1 MKSFR
6 DTNIAIK
13 LGGAFGLVLLLLA
26 AVIVLTLVE
35 LQRLRH
41 SSEALVEGG
50 LRKAAIAHTA
60 QNAAQA
66 GAARL
71 HSLFLLDER
80 DARVPVY
87 AAIDRNT
94 ATRDQAISALASA
107 TDDKQER
114 LALVEVKRARD
125 HFAAS
130 FNDTVDQVEMDAPQ
144 AKLLMLRD
152 TMPALDGMLES
163 LDALVTLQARR
174 VDSEIAAIRATQADS
189 ERLIVLLGLSA
200 VLAGCLSAFAITRA
214 IVVPLA
220 GTVAFADAIAAG
232 RLDETLPLASGD
244 EVGTLVG
251 ALDRMRHG
259 IVAREA
265 KITTLAYNDPLTG
278 LPNRALFNDRL
289 EQAVSTASRAGHPLS
304 VLIIDLDRFRHVNDI
319 LGHHVGDEL
328 LKDVATRLRAVMQRD
343 SDTVAR
349 LGADEFAVLLP
360 TQGRLEA
367 QLVAKQVLRALETP
381 MSLRDQ
387 RVDIGASIG
396 MACYPEH
403 AMTARALV
411 SRADLAMYVAKREN
425 SGLVLFDG
433 RFERDT
439 EQTLSLMSELRRAV
453 EHDELTLNFQPK
465 MNLLTGLSREVE
477 VLVRWRH
484 PERGL
489 VAPDQFIPF
498 AERTGYIR
506 SITQWVVDHACAQ
519 LSIWRKGGL
528 EIAICINISARDLID
543 KDFVSVIQRALG
555 QHGIEPDWVCLE
567 ITESAIMEDLT
578 HALDALE
585 RLHAMGLQ
593 LSIDDFGTGYSSLA
607 YLKRL
612 PVGELKI
619 DKSFVLNMTK
629 DHDDATIVR
638 STIDLGHNMGLT
650 VVAEGIED
658 RQCWE
663 MLQALG
669 CDEGQGY
676 FFSKPLSAPQL
687 EDWFRRQNA
696 AVQASESDATF
707 LLAATAEPEKGV
719 PL

>member
-1 MKSFR
+1 MKSVR
-6 DTNIAIK
+6 DTSIAVK

-35 LQRLRH
+35 LQRLRQ
-41 SSEALVEGG
+41 SSEALVQGG
-50 LRKAAIAHTA
+50 LRKAGIAHTA

-66 GAARL
+66 GAAKL

-80 DARVPVY
+80 DARVAVY
-87 AAIDRNT
+87 AAIDRTT
-94 ATRDQAISALASA
+94 AARDQAISELASA
-107 TDDKQER
+107 TDDKQEQI
-114 LALVEVKRARD
+114 ALDRVKQARNR
-125 HFAAS
+125 FAES
-130 FNDTVDQVEMDAPQ
+130 FNETVDQVEMDVRE
-144 AKLLMLRD
+144 AKLSMLRD
-152 TMPALDGMLES
+152 TMPALDGMLGS

-174 VDSEIAAIRATQADS
+174 VDTEIAAIRATQTDS
-189 ERLIVLLGLSA
+189 ERLIVLLGISA
-200 VLAGCLSAFAITRA
+200 VLAGLASAFGITRA

-232 RLDETLPLASGD
+232 RLNETLPLASGD

-251 ALDRMRHG
+251 ALDRMRDG
-259 IVAREA
+259 IVARET
-265 KITTLAYNDPLTG
+265 KISTLAYSDPLTG
-278 LPNRALFNDRL
+278 LPNRALFNDRV
-289 EQAVSTASRAGHPLS
+289 EQAVSAASRAGHPLS
-304 VLIIDLDRFRHVNDI
+304 VLVIDLDRFKHVNDV
-319 LGHHVGDEL
+319 LGHHIGDEL
-328 LKDVATRLRAVMQRD
+328 LKDVAMRVRAVMQRE

-349 LGADEFAVLLP
+349 LGGDEFAVLLP
-360 TQGRLEA
+360 AQGSREA

-387 RVDIGASIG
+387 RVDISASIG
-396 MACYPEH
+396 IACYPEH
-403 AMTARALV
+403 AMKASALV

-425 SGLVLFDG
+425 SGSVLFDA

-453 EHDELTLNFQPK
+453 EHDELMLNFQPK
-465 MNLLTGLSREVE
+465 MNLLTGLSQEVE
-477 VLVRWRH
+477 VLVRWQH
-484 PERGL
+484 PERGV

-506 SITQWVVDHACAQ
+506 AITQWVVDHACAQ
-519 LSIWRKGGL
+519 LSAWRKAGL
-528 EIAICINISARDLID
+528 EIGICVNISARDLID
-543 KDFVSVIQRALG
+543 KDFVSLIERALKRNG
-555 QHGIEPDWVCLE
+555 VEAKWLCLE

-578 HALDALE
+578 HALEALE
-585 RLHAMGLQ
+585 RLHAMGLR

-619 DKSFVLNMTK
+619 DKSFVLDMVKN
-629 DHDDATIVR
+629 HDDATIVR

-663 MLQALG
+663 MLQALE

-676 FFSKPLSAPQL
+676 FFSKPLSASQL
-687 EDWFRRQNA
+687 EDWFRGQDA
-696 AVQASESDATF
+696 AVQASKSAGT
-707 LLAATAEPEKGV
+707 LLAASAAELEKGV
-719 PL
+719 PS